1 MRIAVVGAGHVG
13 LVSAVCLAAVGH
25 QLRVMDIDAERVV
38 RLRDGDAPFL
48 EPGLEELLADGLKH
62 HRLSF
67 STDAS
72 ETLSDAEVIFICVDT
87 PNRGDGGVDLSRV
100 EAAARSIARHAPEGC
115 VLVNRSTAPVG
126 TAEYVRSIMLEER
139 GSAAPVAVNPEFLA
153 EGTAVRNF
161 LAPDR
166 IVIGGW
172 DRAVIDTVARV
183 YAPIVERRLPVEL
196 HGYVSRPDTA
206 TTEPVPVV
214 RSDPPTAELVK
225 YGANAFLAV
234 KISFINE
241 LASIAEELGGDITR
255 VAEGIG
261 LDSRI
266 GPQFLRAGV
275 GWGGSC
281 FPKDIVALQGMAE
294 TRGLSARIL
303 RAAHEVNQEQRQWVV
318 RKLQRHLRTLVGRR
332 VALLGLSFKADTDD
346 LRNTP
351 SLEIATELTRLGARV
366 RGYDPSVSTIPD
378 EASGCIE
385 LVDDP
390 IKLAAGAEAL
400 VLLTEWRAFADLDL
414 DVIRAVMREPL
425 LLDGRNFF
433 DPDVARA
440 AGFTYVAVGR
450 AESMPRTE
458 PSERPRPTEQIG
470 LRRGTG

>member
-25 QLRVMDIDAERVV
+25 QLCVVDIDAARVE

-48 EPGLEELLADGLKH
+48 EPGLDELLAGGLKH

-67 STDAS
+67 STEAS
-72 ETLSDAEVIFICVDT
+72 ETLSEAEVIFICVDT
-87 PNRGDGGVDLSRV
+87 PNRGDGGVDLTRV
-100 EAAARSIARHAPEGC
+100 EAAARSIARLAPEGC

-126 TAEYVRSIMLEER
+126 TAEYVRSITLEER

-172 DRAVIDTVARV
+172 DRGVIDTVARV

-196 HGYVSRPDTA
+196 HGYVSRPA

-241 LASIAEELGGDITR
+241 LASIAEELGGDITGI
-255 VAEGIG
+255 AEGIG

-294 TRGLSARIL
+294 TRGLAARIL

-318 RKLQRHLRTLVGRR
+318 RKLQRYLRTLVGRR

-366 RGYDPSVSTIPD
+366 RGYDPSLSTIPD
-378 EASGCIE
+378 EANGCID

-400 VLLTEWRAFADLDL
+400 VLLTEWPAFADLDL
-414 DVIRAVMREPL
+414 DVIAAVMREPL

-450 AESMPRTE
+450 AEGMPQPE
-458 PSERPRPTEQIG
+458 QSERSRPAEQIG